1 MLKNRRI
8 KKVLIANRGEV
19 ALRIIRTCK
28 EMGIQSVAVFSEVDR
43 LSCHVRQADEAYL
56 IGPSAPAESYLSI
69 EKLLKVARTS
79 GCNAVHPGY
88 GFLSENP
95 DFALAVEGNGKIFIG
110 PSADSIQAM
119 GDKLQARAMMRQ
131 AGVPI
136 IPGSEAPVRSP
147 VQARRAAE
155 KVGYPVLLKAAGGGG
170 GKGMR
175 IAHEEKEM
183 LKYLDSGRREA
194 KSAFGDDRIY
204 IEKYLSKPRHIEVQ
218 VLVDRYGNAVHL
230 GEREC
235 SIQRRFQ
242 KIIEESPSTCL
253 DDTQRKMITDA
264 TLMVARSCG
273 YFSAGTVEFLVDGKK
288 NFYFLEM
295 NTRLQVE
302 HPVTEMRTGIDI
314 VREQILIAEG
324 QPLRHSQADIQPR
337 GHAIECRIYAE
348 DPGNDFLPS
357 AGWIDYL
364 RPAQGPGVRIDSAL
378 DWGTE
383 ITYFYDPLISKLIC
397 WGQNRDQALRRT
409 DRALREYSISGVK
422 TTIPFCLFV
431 LNHPAFRKG
440 EYDTQ
445 FIPRYYS
452 RRDALLMNG
461 PSELAAVISSGLF
474 ALKSQHDTHR
484 IDFPSVGD
492 GQNGWKAKRLEQFS
506 E

>member
-1 MLKNRRI
+1 M
-8 KKVLIANRGEV
+8 LIANRGEV

-56 IGPSAPAESYLSI
+56 IGPPAPAESYLSI
-69 EKLLKVARTS
+69 EKLLKVAKTS
-79 GCNAVHPGY
+79 GCDAVHPGY

-95 DFALAVEGNGKIFIG
+95 DFARAVEAYGKIFIG
-110 PSADSIQAM
+110 PSAESIAAM

-131 AGVPI
+131 AGVPT
-136 IPGSEAPVRSP
+136 IPGSETPVRSR
-147 VQARRAAE
+147 VQARKAAE

-175 IAHEEKEM
+175 IAHDEKEI
-183 LKYLDSGRREA
+183 LGYLDSARREA

-204 IEKYLSKPRHIEVQ
+204 IEKYLSNPRHIEVQ
-218 VLVDRYGNAVHL
+218 LLVDKYGNAVHL

-253 DDTQRKMITDA
+253 KDSQRKMITDA
-264 TLMVARSCG
+264 ALKAARTCA
-273 YFSAGTVEFLVDGKK
+273 YFNAGTVEFLVDERRD
-288 NFYFLEM
+288 FYFLEM

-324 QPLRHSQADIQPR
+324 ESIRYAQEQIQPI

-357 AGWIDYL
+357 AGRIDYL

-383 ITYFYDPLISKLIC
+383 ITYFYDPLISKLVC
-397 WGQNRDQALRRT
+397 WGQDRDQALHRT
-409 DRALREYSISGVK
+409 DRALREYSVSGVK
-422 TTIPFCLFV
+422 TTILFCIFV
-431 LNHPAFRKG
+431 LNHPAFKKG

-445 FIPRYYS
+445 FIQRYYS
-452 RRDALLMNG
+452 KKNHFFNNDR
-461 PSELAAVISSGLF
+461 SELAAVISSGLF
-474 ALKSQHDTHR
+474 AHQPQRNIHE
-484 IDFPSVGD
+484 IDSRSPAD
-492 GQNGWKAKRLEQFS
+492 GQSEWKAKRLEQFS